1 VDENEIL
8 LKVQSIISDALD
20 LPDLTV
26 TRQTTADEVEGWDSL
41 NHINIVLAVE
51 KQFGIKVHTAEI
63 EELRNVGE
71 LVELVAKKAA
81 ARK

>member
-8 LKVQSIISDALD
+8 LKVRDIIADVLD

-26 TRQTTADEVEGWDSL
+26 TKQTTAEDVEDWDSL
-41 NHINIVLAVE
+41 NHINIVLAIE

-71 LVELVAKKAA
+71 LVELVARKLA
-81 ARK
+81 ARR